1 LNVPPS
7 DPVNLH
13 LSEVRDQVA
22 LDNLFVA
29 DARAWFSIREE
40 LLEERALHVLLEGQG
55 RSRRVYLLHLQPC
68 PQLLQAAVG
77 LALAD
82 FIFVAQVP

>member
-13 LSEVRDQVA
+13 LSEEWEQVA
-22 LDNLFVA
+22 FNNLFVA
-29 DARAWFSIREE
+29 PARAGFSVREE
-40 LLEERALHVLLEGQG
+40 LLEERALHVFLEGQG
-55 RSRRVYLLHLQPC
+55 RARSVHFLHLRCCQE
-68 PQLLQAAVG
+68 LLQAAVG
-77 LALAD
+77 FALAN